1 MSQSANVESIQALR
15 DFRLAMLKFIEAAR
29 VSLNEADA
37 DLRRHGH
44 WLSEDR
50 RQHWASEQQRRHEK
64 FQRAKLALLEKR
76 LQKTGTGGQPSIVD
90 EEKAMK
96 AAHRA
101 FEEAQQ
107 KAEHTKRW
115 TRRLEEQVLQ
125 HKGALQGL
133 HLALDNEA
141 VTAIALLERM
151 IEALERYLATAPP
164 PSIGDLPTTESSGP
178 TSSGAI
184 SGGSTSSS
192 LASSANP
199 EPSGPVSGGPELN
212 SPASSN
218 PTPADPASDEPQPED
233 HP

>member
-1 MSQSANVESIQALR
+1 MSQSANVESIQVLR
-15 DFRLAMLKFIEAAR
+15 DFRLALLKFVEAAR
-29 VSLNEADA
+29 ASLNEADA

-50 RQHWASEQQRRHEK
+50 RQHGASEQQRRHEK

-76 LQKTGTGGQPSIVD
+76 LQKTSTGGQPSIVD
-90 EEKAMK
+90 EEKAVK
-96 AAHRA
+96 AAQRA
-101 FEEAQQ
+101 LEEALQ
-107 KAEHTKRW
+107 KTEHTKRW

-164 PSIGDLPTTESSGP
+164 PSLGDLPTAESSGP
-178 TSSGAI
+178 MSTAPEPNQPTSSTP
-184 SGGSTSSS
+184 TS
-192 LASSANP
+192 ADSA
-199 EPSGPVSGGPELN
+199 
-212 SPASSN
+212 
-218 PTPADPASDEPQPED
+218 PADPESDEPQPED
-233 HP
+233 LS